1 VRGSGLLFLLGV
13 TTRSSPRGAF
23 MTHLSGPLDI
33 VHLVALSLLP
43 VSWWRSFGERL
54 RAGDTPGHIFDRLLA
69 ERCPGEPG
77 KPAELRSRAAA
88 ALGRA
93 SERDITPIP
102 WSDAAY
108 PPALSAIIDPPPV
121 LWLRGHVAALEA
133 PAVAIVG
140 SRAATPYGLAVGQ
153 RLAADLAARGVVI
166 VSGLARGVDSAAHR
180 GALAAAGRTV
190 AVLGSGADVVY
201 PREHGGLA
209 REIEHHGAILSELLP
224 GTPPQKH
231 FFPQRNRVI
240 SGLSRA
246 VVVIEAGEK
255 SGSLITAR
263 CALEQGRDVLA
274 VPGNVLTGRNRGAHG
289 LLRDGAKI
297 VESADDI
304 LEELGTGSAGVG
316 SRFPQEGSGPRLPT
330 PDDPILTCFTAG
342 ESSDLDAIAERTGL
356 STARLLPRLF
366 ELELQGLVRRAGG
379 GRFVRVDRSC

>member
-1 VRGSGLLFLLGV
+1 
-13 TTRSSPRGAF
+13 
-23 MTHLSGPLDI
+23 MTHPPGPLDT
-33 VHLVALSLLP
+33 VDLVALSLLSS
-43 VSWWRSFGERL
+43 SWWRSVGERL
-54 RAGDTPGHIFDRLLA
+54 RAGDTPGHILDRLLA
-69 ERCPGEPG
+69 ERCPGQPDKPG
-77 KPAELRSRAAA
+77 ALRSHAAA
-88 ALGRA
+88 ALARA
-93 SERDITPIP
+93 AERDITLIP

-108 PPALSAIIDPPPV
+108 PPVLSAIIDPPPV
-121 LWLRGHVAALEA
+121 LWLRGQVAALEA

-140 SRAATPYGLAVGQ
+140 SRAATPYGLAVGE

-180 GALAAAGRTV
+180 GALAAAGCTV

-209 REIEHHGAILSELLP
+209 LEIEHHGAILSELVP

-231 FFPQRNRVI
+231 FFPQRNRLI

-304 LEELGTGSAGVG
+304 LEELGTPGQRVG
-316 SRFPQEGSGPRLPT
+316 SLFPQERSGKRLPI
-330 PDDPILTCFTAG
+330 PPEDPVLACFTAG
-342 ESSDLDAIAERTGL
+342 EPSDLDAIAERTGL

-366 ELELQGLVRRAGG
+366 ELELQGRVRRAGG
-379 GRFVRVDRSC
+379 GRFVRLDRSC

>member
-1 VRGSGLLFLLGV
+1 
-13 TTRSSPRGAF
+13 
-23 MTHLSGPLDI
+23 MTHLPGPLDTI
-33 VHLVALSLLP
+33 DLVALSLLP
-43 VSWWRSFGERL
+43 VSWWRSVGERL

-69 ERCPGEPG
+69 ERCPGKPD
-77 KPAELRSRAAA
+77 KPAALRSQAAA
-88 ALGRA
+88 AIARA
-93 SERDITPIP
+93 VERDITPIP
-102 WSDAAY
+102 WSDSAY

-121 LWLRGHVAALEA
+121 LWLRGQVAALEA

-140 SRAATPYGLAVGQ
+140 SRAATPYGLAVGE

-180 GALAAAGRTV
+180 GALAAAGCTV

-201 PREHGGLA
+201 PREHGALA
-209 REIEHHGAILSELLP
+209 REIEHHGAILSELVP

-246 VVVIEAGEK
+246 VVVIEAGDK

-304 LEELGTGSAGVG
+304 LEELGTGVGPGQGVG
-316 SRFPQEGSGPRLPT
+316 SLFPQERSGKRLLTPFAPT
-330 PDDPILTCFTAG
+330 PVEDPILACFTAG

-366 ELELQGLVRRAGG
+366 ELELQGRVRRAGG